1 MIGKM
6 YRPLR
11 ILNIPDK
18 RGFTIYNKYKSNF
31 GGTYKFEQDICLN
44 YNTSSETE
52 TIEVDFKTLEIPVVI
67 NNAPNAEV
75 IEGDK
80 VITDKNP
87 VTIKTLRK
95 VNRPTKI
102 ASSDSLDMIIP
113 ILSQKNEEE
122 NDYLDIKMYP
132 VIVNEEEVMVVEVS
146 SKTPVV
152 ISAKMGVTLSK

>member
-18 RGFTIYNKYKSNF
+18 RGYTIYNKYKSNF
-31 GGTYKFEQDICLN
+31 GGTYKFEQDVYLN
-44 YNTSSETE
+44 YDIETETE
-52 TIEVDFKTLEIPVVI
+52 TIEIDFRDLNVPVVV
-67 NNAPNAEV
+67 NNSTKAKIISDN
-75 IEGDK
+75 K
-80 VITDKNP
+80 VITDIDKFK
-87 VTIKTLRK
+87 VESLRR

-102 ASSDSLDMIIP
+102 SSSDSLDMVVP

-122 NDYLDIKMYP
+122 NDHLDIRMYP
-132 VIVNEEEVMVVEVS
+132 TIIDQKEVMVVEIK

-152 ISAKMGVTLSK
+152 ISAKMGVTLND